1 MSSLYID
8 RRGVEVRLDGEA
20 LAFYEKGA
28 RAGTI
33 PLAPLERVFLRGDV
47 ILHANLLG
55 KLGEKGIGVVVLSGR
70 KAEPSLLMATPHND
84 ASRRIA
90 QFRMSQNPEFCL
102 KISKQLMEKKLKGQI
117 ALLETILDGNFRHR
131 FLVGHRQRFMKESL
145 EKMAACADLA
155 SLRGLEGV
163 ATREYFQALAE
174 VLPKSLGF
182 HGRNRRPPK
191 DPFNAVLSL
200 GYTLLQAEASIA
212 LYGAGLDPYVGF
224 YHALEYGRESLSCDV
239 VEALRPEV
247 DRFSIQCFREQTLRP
262 EDFSTPDDGSCLLGK
277 AGRERFYPAWE
288 AFAEEFR
295 RQLTGAANDLADML
309 QKSAARPS

>member
-1 MSSLYID
+1 
-8 RRGVEVRLDGEA
+8 
-20 LAFYEKGA
+20 
-28 RAGTI
+28 
-33 PLAPLERVFLRGDV
+33 
-47 ILHANLLG
+47 
-55 KLGEKGIGVVVLSGR
+55 
-70 KAEPSLLMATPHND
+70 
-84 ASRRIA
+84 
-90 QFRMSQNPEFCL
+90 
-102 KISKQLMEKKLKGQI
+102 MEKKLKGQI

-163 ATREYFQALAE
+163 AAREYFQALTE

-247 DRFSIQCFREQTLRP
+247 DRFHPMFSRTNVASGRLFHTGRRFLPSWQSRP
-262 EDFSTPDDGSCLLGK
+262 RAFLSGLGS
-277 AGRERFYPAWE
+277 
-288 AFAEEFR
+288 FR
-295 RQLTGAANDLADML
+295 RGIP
-309 QKSAARPS
+309 PSVDRCSERSGRHVAEVCRTTVLKEPS

>member
-163 ATREYFQALAE
+163 AAREYFQALTE
-174 VLPKSLGF
+174 VLLWDF
-182 HGRNRRPPK
+182 TDETAGRRKTPSTRYCRSATRCCRPRRRLHSTGPASTLTSGSTMRSST
-191 DPFNAVLSL
+191 AVNPSPA
-200 GYTLLQAEASIA
+200 TLLK
-212 LYGAGLDPYVGF
+212 PYVPKWIDSPSNVFANKRCVRKTFPHRTTVSAFLAKPAVSVFIRPGK
-224 YHALEYGRESLSCDV
+224 LSP
-239 VEALRPEV
+239 R
-247 DRFSIQCFREQTLRP
+247 
-262 EDFSTPDDGSCLLGK
+262 
-277 AGRERFYPAWE
+277 
-288 AFAEEFR
+288 
-295 RQLTGAANDLADML
+295 N
-309 QKSAARPS
+309 SAVS

>member
-1 MSSLYID
+1 
-8 RRGVEVRLDGEA
+8 
-20 LAFYEKGA
+20 
-28 RAGTI
+28 
-33 PLAPLERVFLRGDV
+33 
-47 ILHANLLG
+47 
-55 KLGEKGIGVVVLSGR
+55 
-70 KAEPSLLMATPHND
+70 MATPHND

-163 ATREYFQALAE
+163 AAREYFQALTE

-224 YHALEYGRESLSCDV
+224 YHALEYGRESVPKWIDSPSNVFANKRCVRKTFPHRTTVPAFLAKPAASVFIRPGKLSP
-239 VEALRPEV
+239 R
-247 DRFSIQCFREQTLRP
+247 
-262 EDFSTPDDGSCLLGK
+262 
-277 AGRERFYPAWE
+277 
-288 AFAEEFR
+288 
-295 RQLTGAANDLADML
+295 N
-309 QKSAARPS
+309 SAVS